1 MSARTPRRGV
11 NLGCGVF
18 ASKGIDWIYTT
29 YLLCILCRVPPN
41 TVISTDRQA
50 RDLEAEIERISHA
63 LSSEQTL
70 KSIIDGLPDLAIEG
84 IRRSLTTEKRELSKK
99 LDAYRQA
106 QAGNADSMKE
116 LAGTDL
122 GDLLIVARLAQN
134 WKQKDL
140 ARKLGLQEQA
150 IQRWE
155 ADRYRSINLANY
167 MKVARAL
174 SVELSAQFHS
184 SQVSK
189 WLPPPDL
196 NPSEVQKVLK
206 HARAHGWLDGHD
218 SDEEDAKKRLI
229 RYVTE
234 HVGRYGTPSLLR
246 TGINVKNHSED
257 WVLLSWK
264 AQVTR
269 RAESIIENE
278 RLSYRP
284 LDVSWLKELA
294 KLSAKADGP
303 LQAQALLREHGIVLV
318 IERNIPGME
327 VDGAAF
333 LVENIPVIGLTLR
346 RDALDNFWF
355 TLMHEVAHVILH
367 YRTGLASGF
376 FDDVE
381 HVEVDEFEQEANKF
395 ASDLLVPE
403 ELWSRS
409 PARIAKVPAPI
420 ENLAKQL
427 GIAPAIVYGRIRF
440 ERKNYAIFS
449 DKIGR
454 GSVKKL
460 LLPEVSDA

>member
-1 MSARTPRRGV
+1 MVACAQIAGYLQLGDGASQSAL
-11 NLGCGVF
+11 N
-18 ASKGIDWIYTT
+18 TT
-29 YLLCILCRVPPN
+29 YLLCILRCVPT
-41 TVISTDRQA
+41 TVVSTDRQA
-50 RDLEAEIERISHA
+50 RELEAEIERISHA

-84 IRRSLTTEKRELSKK
+84 IRRSLTTEKRELSRK
-99 LDAYRQA
+99 LEAYRQA
-106 QAGNADSMKE
+106 QAGNADPLKE
-116 LAGTDL
+116 LAGADL

-189 WLPPPDL
+189 WLSPPDL
-196 NPSEVQKVLK
+196 NPAEVQKVLK
-206 HARAHGWLDGHD
+206 HARVNGWLDSPD
-218 SDEEDAKKRLI
+218 ADEEDAKKRLI
-229 RYVTE
+229 RYVAE

-246 TGINVKNHSED
+246 TGLNVKDHSED

-269 RAESIIENE
+269 RAESIIDSGH
-278 RLSYRP
+278 LSYRP

-294 KLSAKADGP
+294 KLSAKVDGP
-303 LQAQALLREHGIVLV
+303 LRAQALLKEHGIVL
-318 IERNIPGME
+318 IFERNIPGME

-333 LVENIPVIGLTLR
+333 LVEDVPVIGLTLR

-403 ELWSRS
+403 ELWTRS

-427 GIAPAIVYGRIRF
+427 GISPAIVYGRIRF

-454 GSVKKL
+454 GTVKKL
-460 LLPEVSDA
+460 LLPEVSDD

>member
-1 MSARTPRRGV
+1 MSFNV
-11 NLGCGVF
+11 L
-18 ASKGIDWIYTT
+18 
-29 YLLCILCRVPPN
+29 
-41 TVISTDRQA
+41 ISNDRQA
-50 RDLEAEIERISHA
+50 RELEAEIEQISQA
-63 LSSEQTL
+63 LSSDQTL
-70 KSIIDGLPDLAIEG
+70 KSIINGLPELAIEG

-99 LDAYRQA
+99 LNAFRQA
-106 QAGNADSMKE
+106 QAGNTEPLKQQV
-116 LAGTDL
+116 GNDL

-140 ARKLGLQEQA
+140 ARKLGVQEQA

-155 ADRYRSINLANY
+155 SERYRNINLANY

-174 SVELSAQFHS
+174 AVEFSAQFQS
-184 SQVSK
+184 SDVSK
-189 WLPPPDL
+189 WLQPPDL
-196 NPSEVQKVLK
+196 NPLEVQKVLK
-206 HARAHGWLDGHD
+206 HARNYGWLEDPD
-218 SDEEDAKKRLI
+218 SDESDGTKRLI
-229 RYVTE
+229 RYVSE

-246 TGINVKNHSED
+246 TGINVKDHSED

-269 RAESIIENE
+269 CAERIIESE
-278 RLSYRP
+278 RLFYRP
-284 LDVSWLKELA
+284 LDMSWLKQLVN
-294 KLSAKADGP
+294 LSEKIDGP
-303 LQAQALLREHGIVLV
+303 LLAQGLLKEHGIVLI

-381 HVEVDEFEQEANKF
+381 HVEVEEFEQEANKF

-409 PARIAKVPAPI
+409 PARIAKVAKPI
-420 ENLAKQL
+420 DNLAKQL
-427 GIAPAIVYGRIRF
+427 GIAPAILYGRIRF
-440 ERKNYAIFS
+440 ERKNYTIFS
-449 DKIGR
+449 DKIGQGTVR
-454 GSVKKL
+454 KFF
-460 LLPEVSDA
+460 LPEVSDD

>member
-1 MSARTPRRGV
+1 MS
-11 NLGCGVF
+11 
-18 ASKGIDWIYTT
+18 
-29 YLLCILCRVPPN
+29 
-41 TVISTDRQA
+41 Q
-50 RDLEAEIERISHA
+50 A

-70 KSIIDGLPDLAIEG
+70 KSIIDGLPELAIEG
-84 IRRSLTTEKRELSKK
+84 VRRSLTTEKRELSKK
-99 LDAYRQA
+99 LEAYRQVQDGNPEPMKE
-106 QAGNADSMKE
+106 QAGA
-116 LAGTDL
+116 DL

-155 ADRYRSINLANY
+155 SDRYRNINLANY

-184 SQVSK
+184 SEVSK
-189 WLPPPDL
+189 WLPSPDL
-196 NPSEVQKVLK
+196 KTVEVQKVLK
-206 HARAHGWLDGHD
+206 HARAHGWFDGQD

-246 TGINVKNHSED
+246 TGINIKNHSED
-257 WVLLSWK
+257 WVLLAWK
-264 AQVTR
+264 AHVTR
-269 RAESIIENE
+269 RAESIIERE

-284 LDVSWLKELA
+284 LDVSWLKQLA
-294 KLSAKADGP
+294 KLSAKDDGP
-303 LQAQALLREHGIVLV
+303 LQAQALLKEHGIVLIV
-318 IERNIPGME
+318 ERNIPGME

-333 LVENIPVIGLTLR
+333 LVESIPVIGLTLR

-381 HVEVDEFEQEANKF
+381 HVEPDEFEEEANKF
-395 ASDLLVPE
+395 ASDLLVSE
-403 ELWSRS
+403 EVWSRS
-409 PARIAKVPAPI
+409 PARIAKTSTPI
-420 ENLAKQL
+420 ENLATQL
-427 GIAPAIVYGRIRF
+427 GIAPAIIYGRIRF
-440 ERKNYAIFS
+440 ERKNYTIFS
-449 DKIGR
+449 DKVGR
-454 GSVKKL
+454 SVVRKIFL
-460 LLPEVSDA
+460 AEVADE

>member
-1 MSARTPRRGV
+1 MLCKNGLML
-11 NLGCGVF
+11 N
-18 ASKGIDWIYTT
+18 AS
-29 YLLCILCRVPPN
+29 LV
-41 TVISTDRQA
+41 STERQA
-50 RDLEAEIERISHA
+50 RDLEAEIHQISQA

-70 KSIIDGLPDLAIEG
+70 KSIIDGLPELAIEG
-84 IRRSLTTEKRELSKK
+84 IRRSLITERRELSRK
-99 LDAYRQA
+99 LEAFRKA
-106 QAGNADSMKE
+106 QDGDVELMKQQVGNN
-116 LAGTDL
+116 L

-140 ARKLGLQEQA
+140 ARKLGMQEQA

-155 ADRYRSINLANY
+155 SDRYRNINLANY

-174 SVELSAQFHS
+174 SVSFSAEFHSAQMA
-184 SQVSK
+184 K
-189 WLPPPDL
+189 WVVPPEL
-196 NPSEVQKVLK
+196 NPAEAQKVLK
-206 HARAHGWLDGHD
+206 HARKHGWLDGLE
-218 SDEEDAKKRLI
+218 SDEEAGRKRLI

-234 HVGRYGTPSLLR
+234 HVNRYGAPSLLR
-246 TGINVKNHSED
+246 TGINVKDHSED
-257 WVLLSWK
+257 WVLLSWR
-264 AQVTR
+264 AQVTG
-269 RAESIIENE
+269 RAERIIEGE

-284 LDVSWLKELA
+284 LDVSWLKQLA

-303 LQAQALLREHGIVLV
+303 LQAQALLREHGIVLI

-333 LVENIPVIGLTLR
+333 LVEGIPVVGLTLR
-346 RDALDNFWF
+346 RDTLDNFWF

-395 ASDLLVPE
+395 ASDLLIPE

-409 PARIAKVPAPI
+409 TARIAKGSAPI
-420 ENLAKQL
+420 ESLAKQI

-454 GSVKKL
+454 GAVRKL
-460 LLPEVSDA
+460 FLPEVSDD

>member
-1 MSARTPRRGV
+1 MPSP
-11 NLGCGVF
+11 
-18 ASKGIDWIYTT
+18 
-29 YLLCILCRVPPN
+29 
-41 TVISTDRQA
+41 TVIFTDRQA
-50 RDLEAEIERISHA
+50 RELEAEIERVSQA

-70 KSIIDGLPDLAIEG
+70 KSIIDGLPELAIEG
-84 IRRSLTTEKRELSKK
+84 IRRSLTTEKRELFKK
-99 LDAYRQA
+99 LEAYRQA
-106 QAGNADSMKE
+106 QNGNAEPMKE
-116 LAGTDL
+116 QAGADL

-155 ADRYRSINLANY
+155 SDRYRNINLANY

-184 SQVSK
+184 AEVSK
-189 WLPPPDL
+189 WLTSPDL
-196 NPSEVQKVLK
+196 NPVEVQKVLK
-206 HARAHGWLDGHD
+206 HARAHGWFDGQD

-246 TGINVKNHSED
+246 TGINVKDHSED

-264 AQVTR
+264 AHVTR
-269 RAESIIENE
+269 RAESIIESE

-284 LDVSWLKELA
+284 LDVSWLKQLA
-294 KLSAKADGP
+294 KLSAEDDGP
-303 LQAQALLREHGIVLV
+303 LKAQALLKAHGIVLIV
-318 IERNIPGME
+318 ERNIPGME

-333 LVENIPVIGLTLR
+333 LVDSIPVIGLTLR

-381 HVEVDEFEQEANKF
+381 HAEPDEFEQEANKF
-395 ASDLLVPE
+395 ASDLLVSE
-403 ELWSRS
+403 EVWSRS
-409 PARIAKVPAPI
+409 PARIAKTSAPI
-420 ENLAKQL
+420 ENLARQL
-427 GIAPAIVYGRIRF
+427 NIAPAIIFGRIRF
-440 ERKNYAIFS
+440 ERKNYTIFS

-454 GSVKKL
+454 SAVRKL
-460 LLPEVSDA
+460 FLPEVAYE

>member
-1 MSARTPRRGV
+1 VSPSA
-11 NLGCGVF
+11 
-18 ASKGIDWIYTT
+18 I
-29 YLLCILCRVPPN
+29 
-41 TVISTDRQA
+41 ISTDRQA
-50 RDLEAEIERISHA
+50 RELEAEIERLSHA

-70 KSIIDGLPDLAIEG
+70 KSIIEGLPELAIEG
-84 IRRSLTTEKRELSKK
+84 IRRSLATEKRELSKK

-106 QAGNADSMKE
+106 QDGDVEPMKQQV
-116 LAGTDL
+116 GDDL
-122 GDLLIVARLAQN
+122 GDILIIARLAQK
-134 WKQKDL
+134 WTQKDL

-155 ADRYRSINLANY
+155 SERYRSINLANY

-174 SVELSAQFHS
+174 SLNLSAQFLS
-184 SQVSK
+184 PKVAQ
-189 WLPPPDL
+189 WQPPFDL
-196 NPSEVQKVLK
+196 KPSEAQKILK
-206 HARAHGWLDGHD
+206 HARQYGWLDEQD
-218 SDEEDAKKRLI
+218 SDETGIKRLI
-229 RYVTE
+229 RYVSE

-246 TGINVKNHSED
+246 TGINVKDHSED

-269 RAESIIENE
+269 RAEAIIESE

-284 LDVSWLKELA
+284 LDLSWLKQLA
-294 KLSAKADGP
+294 KLSQTVDGP
-303 LQAQALLREHGIVLV
+303 TRAQTLLKDHGIVLI

-333 LVENIPVIGLTLR
+333 LVESIPVIGLTLR
-346 RDALDNFWF
+346 RDAIDNFWF
-355 TLMHEVAHVILH
+355 TLMHEFAHVILH

-381 HVEVDEFEQEANKF
+381 HVEVDEFEEEANKF

-409 PARIAKVPAPI
+409 PARIAKTSSPI

-427 GIAPAIVYGRIRF
+427 NISPAILYGRIRF

-454 GSVKKL
+454 GAVRKL
-460 LLPEVSDA
+460 FLPEVSHE

>member
-1 MSARTPRRGV
+1 MMLA
-11 NLGCGVF
+11 
-18 ASKGIDWIYTT
+18 ATT
-29 YLLCILCRVPPN
+29 
-41 TVISTDRQA
+41 
-50 RDLEAEIERISHA
+50 
-63 LSSEQTL
+63 
-70 KSIIDGLPDLAIEG
+70 
-84 IRRSLTTEKRELSKK
+84 IRRSLTTEKRELSKM
-99 LDAYRQA
+99 LEAYRQA
-106 QAGNADSMKE
+106 QNGNAEPMKE
-116 LAGTDL
+116 QAGADL

-155 ADRYRSINLANY
+155 SDRYRNINLANY

-184 SQVSK
+184 AEVSK
-189 WLPPPDL
+189 WLTSPDL
-196 NPSEVQKVLK
+196 NPVEVQKVLK
-206 HARAHGWLDGHD
+206 HARAHGWFDGQD

-246 TGINVKNHSED
+246 TGINVKDHSED

-264 AQVTR
+264 AHVTR
-269 RAESIIENE
+269 RAESIIESE

-284 LDVSWLKELA
+284 LDVSWLKQLA
-294 KLSAKADGP
+294 KLSTEDDGP
-303 LQAQALLREHGIVLV
+303 LKAQALLKSHGIVLIV
-318 IERNIPGME
+318 ERNIPGME

-333 LVENIPVIGLTLR
+333 LVDSIPVIGMTLR

-381 HVEVDEFEQEANKF
+381 HVEPDEFEQEANKF
-395 ASDLLVPE
+395 ASDLLVSE
-403 ELWSRS
+403 E
-409 PARIAKVPAPI
+409 VP
-420 ENLAKQL
+420 
-427 GIAPAIVYGRIRF
+427 
-440 ERKNYAIFS
+440 
-449 DKIGR
+449 
-454 GSVKKL
+454 
-460 LLPEVSDA
+460 